1 MGRDAVNDALL
12 NELLPLKAAVSGRPA
27 LPAPEENAAE
37 ADATGGAQ
45 LPLARLSPPLSAFDP
60 EGNVTQA
67 GADSF
72 WAWLDAT
79 PRMPWATKAPYGE
92 WAAKVQYKSST
103 SELSTFLARAAPE
116 RLEAD
121 AGRRAKRDLVDAL
134 ARACADAARERAS
147 SGPYGGAPARRPTV
161 LESLRRGAG
170 ASQAS
175 I

>member
-1 MGRDAVNDALL
+1 M
-12 NELLPLKAAVSGRPA
+12 
-27 LPAPEENAAE
+27 
-37 ADATGGAQ
+37 
-45 LPLARLSPPLSAFDP
+45 
-60 EGNVTQA
+60 TQA

-79 PRMPWATKAPYGE
+79 PRTPWTARAPYGE
-92 WAAKVQYKSST
+92 WAAKVQYKCSI

-121 AGRRAKRDLVDAL
+121 AGRRTKRDLVAAL

-147 SGPYGGAPARRPTV
+147 SGPSGGAPARKPTV
-161 LESLRRGAG
+161 LESFCRGAG